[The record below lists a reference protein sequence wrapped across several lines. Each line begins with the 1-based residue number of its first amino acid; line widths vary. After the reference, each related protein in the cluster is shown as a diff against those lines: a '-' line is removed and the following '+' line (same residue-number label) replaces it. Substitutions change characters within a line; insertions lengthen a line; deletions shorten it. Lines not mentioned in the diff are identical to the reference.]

1 MRNNGTKKG
10 VNLTDYPLKTKT
22 QKQTMKDEAGKLFH
36 ALLGEAGAL
45 RRALAG
51 LELGVGLADD
61 VFGAFAADDL
71 AISMAAF
78 GRGK

>member
-1 MRNNGTKKG
+1 
-10 VNLTDYPLKTKT
+10 
-22 QKQTMKDEAGKLFH
+22 MKDEAGKLFH

-45 RRALAG
+45 RRTLAG

>member
-1 MRNNGTKKG
+1 MLNNGTKKG
-10 VNLTDYPLKTKT
+10 VTLTDYPLKNK
-22 QKQTMKDEAGKLFH
+22 KQTMKDEAGKLFH
-36 ALLGEAGAL
+36 TLLGEAGAL